1 VATALG
7 IHQTTY
13 SDWEWSQVIELAAL
27 FEQPAWV
34 FLDDDAIGA
43 IEKLQHENE
52 SLLSNN
58 QRLSV
63 ELSQLLEELRELK
76 NNRGGK
82 LLIIRVLWRR
92 YFLS

>member
-13 SDWEWSQVIELAAL
+13 SDWEKDEGSPKWSQVIELAAL

-34 FLDDDAIGA
+34 FLDDDAICA

-52 SLLSNN
+52 SLRSNN

-76 NNRGGK
+76 NNREG
-82 LLIIRVLWRR
+82 
-92 YFLS
+92 